1 MMSEMQSASSQFE
14 GWNLFYTKT
23 EGFLRE
29 LVSDVLQP
37 LSLTLNKARP
47 CKRIQDRLGFWIP
60 RHGFRIPG
68 TTYPIHP
75 QWNLDFGFLVSKT
88 RIPDS
93 KANFNRFRDPD
104 FLIRD
109 DKVDTSALT
118 RLQISVKL
126 VWPSLCKEDII
137 KKRMWVHGMACLCSR
152 FVLRQQQLGCS
163 CVF

>member
-1 MMSEMQSASSQFE
+1 MMSKMQSASSQFE
-14 GWNLFYTKT
+14 GHLFYTKT

-75 QWNLDFGFLVSKT
+75 QWNLDFGFLVSET
-88 RIPDS
+88 QITDS
-93 KANFNRFRDPD
+93 KANFTRFRNPD

-109 DKVDTSALT
+109 DKVDTSALN
-118 RLQISVKL
+118 
-126 VWPSLCKEDII
+126 
-137 KKRMWVHGMACLCSR
+137 
-152 FVLRQQQLGCS
+152 
-163 CVF
+163 

>member
-1 MMSEMQSASSQFE
+1 MMSEMHSASSQFE
-14 GWNLFYTKT
+14 GWHLFYTKT

-118 RLQISVKL
+118 RLQFPVEL

-137 KKRMWVHGMACLCSR
+137 KKRMWVHGMACFCSR
-152 FVLRQQQLGCS
+152 FFLRQQQLGCS